1 MLFCVCSLLLFY
13 DDNLYTNASVMLIDD
28 DSHFA
33 VDLILTI
40 LLTICWVDTVSM
52 IILIF
57 VDVLLCRSWI
67 DWRGET
73 DVVNS
78 GMFEQCVFVHSLDD
92 NSCAS
97 GSTWK

>member
-1 MLFCVCSLLLFY
+1 MLINDNIQIVEQCGYCVVIWDVVCCFVSVLCCFFY

-33 VDLILTI
+33 VELILTI

-57 VDVLLCRSWI
+57 VGCDHI
-67 DWRGET
+67 
-73 DVVNS
+73 
-78 GMFEQCVFVHSLDD
+78 
-92 NSCAS
+92 
-97 GSTWK
+97 